1 MGLNRE
7 ELRKSARE
15 WVKESMR
22 TGKDAEGLAR
32 SMQSIV
38 HRISWVRDDQLHQ
51 GVETIMGTCTPTLL
65 HAPKVK
71 YFRHPPP
78 PIPHPSHRKSCRKV
92 ASKLPVPLPS
102 LHPSKSAATHYAW
115 PHTYLIHS
123 QSSSH
128 HQAVSLPRSFP
139 PP

>member
-1 MGLNRE
+1 MQELKTNRKENGSQVKGGTGMGLNRE

-51 GVETIMGTCTPTLL
+51 GVETIMGTKLIREQTFLWMEEIAGYLLALAEIIQDRQKDRGKTAGADGQPT
-65 HAPKVK
+65 
-71 YFRHPPP
+71 
-78 PIPHPSHRKSCRKV
+78 
-92 ASKLPVPLPS
+92 
-102 LHPSKSAATHYAW
+102 TG
-115 PHTYLIHS
+115 
-123 QSSSH
+123 
-128 HQAVSLPRSFP
+128 
-139 PP
+139 

>member
-1 MGLNRE
+1 MYIAENSFQKVKTTVQELKTNREENGSQVKGGTGMGLNRE

-51 GVETIMGTCTPTLL
+51 GVETIMGTKLSKEQTFFWMEEIAGYLL
-65 HAPKVK
+65 ALAEIIQDRQKD
-71 YFRHPPP
+71 RG
-78 PIPHPSHRKSCRKV
+78 
-92 ASKLPVPLPS
+92 
-102 LHPSKSAATHYAW
+102 
-115 PHTYLIHS
+115 
-123 QSSSH
+123 
-128 HQAVSLPRSFP
+128 
-139 PP
+139 

>member
-51 GVETIMGTCTPTLL
+51 GVETIMGTKLSREQTFFWMEEIAGYLLALAEIIQDRQKDRGKIAGTDGQPT
-65 HAPKVK
+65 
-71 YFRHPPP
+71 
-78 PIPHPSHRKSCRKV
+78 
-92 ASKLPVPLPS
+92 
-102 LHPSKSAATHYAW
+102 TG
-115 PHTYLIHS
+115 
-123 QSSSH
+123 
-128 HQAVSLPRSFP
+128 
-139 PP
+139 

>member
-51 GVETIMGTCTPTLL
+51 GVDGGN
-65 HAPKVK
+65 
-71 YFRHPPP
+71 
-78 PIPHPSHRKSCRKV
+78 SG
-92 ASKLPVPLPS
+92 VPAGAGG
-102 LHPSKSAATHYAW
+102 H
-115 PHTYLIHS
+115 HS
-123 QSSSH
+123 GKAKGQGLTRAI
-128 HQAVSLPRSFP
+128 QV
-139 PP
+139 

>member
-1 MGLNRE
+1 MELNRE

-51 GVETIMGTCTPTLL
+51 GV
-65 HAPKVK
+65 
-71 YFRHPPP
+71 
-78 PIPHPSHRKSCRKV
+78 
-92 ASKLPVPLPS
+92 
-102 LHPSKSAATHYAW
+102 
-115 PHTYLIHS
+115 
-123 QSSSH
+123 
-128 HQAVSLPRSFP
+128 
-139 PP
+139 

>member
-51 GVETIMGTCTPTLL
+51 GVERFSRADDIVNNQ
-65 HAPKVK
+65 HALAAHHIRLMLADAQRLDVIRRDGIHGR
-71 YFRHPPP
+71 FDNIRH
-78 PIPHPSHRKSCRKV
+78 IELRALTRYDIIITSGLSCHFV
-92 ASKLPVPLPS
+92 
-102 LHPSKSAATHYAW
+102 
-115 PHTYLIHS
+115 S
-123 QSSSH
+123 QRN
-128 HQAVSLPRSFP
+128 AF
-139 PP
+139 

>member
-1 MGLNRE
+1 MELNRE

-51 GVETIMGTCTPTLL
+51 GVETIMGTKLSKEQTFFWMEEIAGYPLALAEIIQERQKDRGKIAGADGQPT
-65 HAPKVK
+65 
-71 YFRHPPP
+71 
-78 PIPHPSHRKSCRKV
+78 
-92 ASKLPVPLPS
+92 
-102 LHPSKSAATHYAW
+102 TG
-115 PHTYLIHS
+115 
-123 QSSSH
+123 
-128 HQAVSLPRSFP
+128 
-139 PP
+139 

>member
-32 SMQSIV
+32 SMQGIV

-51 GVETIMGTCTPTLL
+51 GVETIMGTKLSREQAFIWMEEIAGYLL
-65 HAPKVK
+65 ALAEIIQA
-71 YFRHPPP
+71 FQR
-78 PIPHPSHRKSCRKV
+78 
-92 ASKLPVPLPS
+92 PLY
-102 LHPSKSAATHYAW
+102 KREERTEKRTAAKQTA
-115 PHTYLIHS
+115 
-123 QSSSH
+123 
-128 HQAVSLPRSFP
+128 
-139 PP
+139 